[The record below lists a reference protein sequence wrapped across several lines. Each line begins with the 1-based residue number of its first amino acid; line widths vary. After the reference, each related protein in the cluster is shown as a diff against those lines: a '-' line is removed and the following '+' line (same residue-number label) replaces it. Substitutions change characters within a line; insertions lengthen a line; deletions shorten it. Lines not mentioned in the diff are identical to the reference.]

1 MEDAMPTD
9 EIIIR
14 LLCIVDDRL
23 GPVKKHPQAKLH
35 PSEVVTLGLLLALK
49 GLSYRAFYRWVRAN
63 YAQLFGAL
71 PEQSRLYRL
80 LVNAQQYTDQFL
92 ADPTVLGIIDSIGIE
107 LIHPRR
113 EGRSPSAVGRK
124 GISNHRWIVGIKLA
138 WLINQRGEV
147 VDWQWLPA
155 NVSDQ
160 DFRDVV
166 DWQDDQIIGLAD
178 QGFRLRAGDD
188 DGVPIKICQRG
199 TWNERFLIE
208 TTFSLLTRVFRAKQ
222 LTHRTQRGIDMRL
235 GFLAACFNCL
245 LRITHGKLS
254 FLDFVI

>member
-1 MEDAMPTD
+1 MRTD
-9 EIIIR
+9 DIIIR
-14 LLCIVDDRL
+14 VFCIVDDRL
-23 GPVKKHPQAKLH
+23 GDVKKHPLARLH
-35 PSEVVTLGLLLALK
+35 PSEVVTIGLLLALK
-49 GLSYRAFYRWVRAN
+49 GIGYRAFYRWLAAN
-63 YAQLFGAL
+63 YGSLFGGL
-71 PEQSRLYRL
+71 PEQSRLYRV
-80 LVNAQQYTDQFL
+80 LVNAHPYTDRFL

-113 EGRSPSAVGRK
+113 EGRSQSALGRK

-155 NVSDQ
+155 NVTDQ
-160 DFRDVV
+160 EFRDVV
-166 DWQDDQIIGLAD
+166 GWQDDQIIGLAD
-178 QGFRLRAGDD
+178 QGFRLRAGED

-208 TTFSLLTRVFRAKQ
+208 TTFSLLARVFHAKQ
-222 LTHRTQRGIDMRL
+222 LTHRTQRGIAMRL

-245 LRITHGKLS
+245 LTITHGR
-254 FLDFVI
+254 

>member
-1 MEDAMPTD
+1 MRTD
-9 EIIIR
+9 DIIIR
-14 LLCIVDDRL
+14 LFCIVDDRL
-23 GPVKKHPQAKLH
+23 GDVKKHPLARLH
-35 PSEVVTLGLLLALK
+35 PSEVVTIGLLLALK
-49 GLSYRAFYRWVRAN
+49 GIGYRAFYRWLAAN
-63 YAQLFGAL
+63 YGSLFGDL
-71 PEQSRLYRL
+71 PEQSRLYRV
-80 LVNAQQYTDQFL
+80 LVNAHPHTDRFL

-113 EGRSPSAVGRK
+113 EGRSQSALGRK

-147 VDWQWLPA
+147 VEWQWLPA
-155 NVSDQ
+155 NVPDQ
-160 DFRDVV
+160 EFRDVV
-166 DWQDDQIIGLAD
+166 GWQDDQIIGLAD
-178 QGFRLRAGDD
+178 QGFRLRAGED

-208 TTFSLLTRVFRAKQ
+208 TTFSVLARVFHAKQ

-245 LRITHGKLS
+245 LTITHGRLS

>member
-1 MEDAMPTD
+1 MPTD

-14 LLCIVDDRL
+14 VFCIVDDRL
-23 GPVKKHPQAKLH
+23 SDVKKHPLARLH
-35 PSEVVTLGLLLALK
+35 PSEVVTIGLLLALK
-49 GLSYRAFYRWVRAN
+49 GIAYRAFYRWLAAN
-63 YAQLFGAL
+63 YGRLFGGL

-80 LVNAQQYTDQFL
+80 LVNAHPHTDRFL
-92 ADPTVLGIIDSIGIE
+92 ADPTILGIIDSIGIE

-113 EGRSPSAVGRK
+113 EGRSSTALGRK
-124 GISNHRWIVGIKLA
+124 GISNHRWIVGITLA

-147 VDWQWLPA
+147 VEWQWLPA
-155 NVSDQ
+155 NVNDQ
-160 DFRDVV
+160 EFRDVV
-166 DWQDDQIIGLAD
+166 DWQEDQTIGLAD
-178 QGFRLRAGDD
+178 QGFRLRAGED

-208 TTFSLLTRVFRAKQ
+208 TTLSLLARVFHTKRLA
-222 LTHRTQRGIDMRL
+222 HRTQRGIDMRL

-245 LRITHGKLS
+245 LQITHGKLS

>member
-1 MEDAMPTD
+1 MRTD
-9 EIIIR
+9 DIIIR
-14 LLCIVDDRL
+14 LFCIVDDHMQD
-23 GPVKKHPQAKLH
+23 VKKHPLARLH
-35 PSEVVTLGLLLALK
+35 PSEVVTIGLLLALK
-49 GLSYRAFYRWVRAN
+49 GISYRAFYRWLAAN
-63 YAQLFGAL
+63 YGVLFGGL

-80 LVNAQQYTDQFL
+80 LVNAHPHTDRFL

-113 EGRSPSAVGRK
+113 EGRSQTALGRK

-147 VDWQWLPA
+147 VEWQWLPA
-155 NVSDQ
+155 NVNDQ
-160 DFRDVV
+160 EFRDVV

-178 QGFRLRAGDD
+178 QGFRLRAGED

-199 TWNERFLIE
+199 MWNERFLIE
-208 TTFSLLTRVFRAKQ
+208 TAFSLLARVFHAKQ
-222 LTHRTQRGIDMRL
+222 LTHRTHRGIDMRL

-245 LRITHGKLS
+245 LTITHGKIS